1 MVENNFHGQNINNKS
16 DSYTPPQTF
25 GLKLIGELVAIY
37 KLWHEFLPHFPKDSK
52 HTLGAK
58 IDSSLL
64 EATELIIRAS
74 YSDKVEKLISLK
86 RASFKIDLLKFF
98 LQVAWEIKSLDNKRY
113 ISLSEKVNDAGK
125 MLGGWIR
132 SLK

>member
-16 DSYTPPQTF
+16 DSYTPQTF

>member
-1 MVENNFHGQNINNKS
+1 MIENNFHGQNINNKS
-16 DSYTPPQTF
+16 ESSTPKTF
-25 GLKLIGELVAIY
+25 SLKLIGGLVAIY
-37 KLWHEFLPHFPKDSK
+37 KLWHEFLPHFPKDSR

-64 EATELIIRAS
+64 GATELIIRAS

-86 RASFKIDLLKFF
+86 RASFKIDMLKFF

-113 ISLSEKVNDAGK
+113 ISLSEKVGDTGK
-125 MLGGWIR
+125 MLGGWIK

>member
-1 MVENNFHGQNINNKS
+1 MKPL
-16 DSYTPPQTF
+16 TPPQTF
-25 GLKLIGELVAIY
+25 NLKLIQDLVSIY
-37 KLWHEFLPHFPKDSK
+37 KLWHEFLLHFPKDSR

-74 YSDKVEKLISLK
+74 YSDKTEKLISLK

-98 LQVAWEIKSLDNKRY
+98 LQVAWEIKSLDDKRY
-113 ISLSEKVNDAGK
+113 IKISEKLNEVGK
-125 MLGGWIR
+125 MLGGWIK